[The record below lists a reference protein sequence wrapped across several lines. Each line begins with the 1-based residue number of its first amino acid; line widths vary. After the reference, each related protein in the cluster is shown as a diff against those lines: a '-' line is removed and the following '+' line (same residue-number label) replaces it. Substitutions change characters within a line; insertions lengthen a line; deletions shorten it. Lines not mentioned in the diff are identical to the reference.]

1 MKAINFMVDDEE
13 HARYMAL
20 PRDTTHKTLWQMG
33 LKLKEEKIDKEFEDK
48 IIPPG
53 L

>member
-1 MKAINFMVDDEE
+1 MKAVNFMVDDEE

-20 PRDTTHKTLWQMG
+20 PRDTTHKSLWQMG
-33 LKLKEEKIDKEFEDK
+33 LKLKEDEIDKAFSDK
-48 IIPPG
+48 LIPPS